1 MCRRCHL
8 IRQSIKIF
16 VVIVCVILIASN
28 AQPINHKTDNNNVA
42 PFTRWNDSLHEA
54 IWKTFNSMFIWRS
67 ASSEPQKK
75 QSKNV
80 TRFLFYIYV
89 KCQKHAI
96 GHKSVQR
103 QNQVMF
109 GIIDVNKM
117 QSKTLHSTESHL
129 CDVFQ
134 MSEMFMHKFVFIELT
149 KWCWNWMSKN
159 QYDLRQL
166 LRFGVF
172 FLQNKIYTENQSK
185 HKSCLIWSQS
195 MIYGTSTR
203 PFMSIYL
210 HLHVI

>member
-1 MCRRCHL
+1 MKEC
-8 IRQSIKIF
+8 
-16 VVIVCVILIASN
+16 
-28 AQPINHKTDNNNVA
+28 
-42 PFTRWNDSLHEA
+42 
-54 IWKTFNSMFIWRS
+54 FIG
-67 ASSEPQKK
+67 ATKKK

-172 FLQNKIYTENQSK
+172 FFKIKYIPKINPNTNLVWFEVNLWFMALAQDHLCLSTCIYT
-185 HKSCLIWSQS
+185 
-195 MIYGTSTR
+195 
-203 PFMSIYL
+203 
-210 HLHVI
+210 

>member
-1 MCRRCHL
+1 MLNPSTTKLTTIMLPHSLDEMIRCMRPFEKHL
-8 IRQSIKIF
+8 IRCLF
-16 VVIVCVILIASN
+16 EGV
-28 AQPINHKTDNNNVA
+28 
-42 PFTRWNDSLHEA
+42 LH
-54 IWKTFNSMFIWRS
+54 RS
-67 ASSEPQKK
+67 HKK

-134 MSEMFMHKFVFIELT
+134 MSEMFMHKYVFIEHLVS
-149 KWCWNWMSKN
+149 WNWMSKN

-172 FLQNKIYTENQSK
+172 FFPK
-185 HKSCLIWSQS
+185 
-195 MIYGTSTR
+195 
-203 PFMSIYL
+203 
-210 HLHVI
+210 